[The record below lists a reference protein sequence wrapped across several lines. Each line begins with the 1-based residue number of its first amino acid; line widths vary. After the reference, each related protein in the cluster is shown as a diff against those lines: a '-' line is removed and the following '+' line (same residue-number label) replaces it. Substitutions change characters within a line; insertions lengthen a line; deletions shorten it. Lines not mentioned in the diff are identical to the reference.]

1 MKVYVDNM
9 ACAVWFK
16 SVLSPTFKFILWKP
30 PKIRLFVTLKTMVTQ
45 WLFWA
50 EEFRDVIIKR
60 QTYSAVLHISS
71 VSLFRGRGMPVLNK
85 NQIINIKQ
93 IKC

>member
-1 MKVYVDNM
+1 
-9 ACAVWFK
+9 
-16 SVLSPTFKFILWKP
+16 
-30 PKIRLFVTLKTMVTQ
+30 MVTQ
-45 WLFWA
+45 RLFWA
-50 EEFRDVIIKR
+50 EELHDMIIKR

>member
-1 MKVYVDNM
+1 
-9 ACAVWFK
+9 
-16 SVLSPTFKFILWKP
+16 
-30 PKIRLFVTLKTMVTQ
+30 MVTQ
-45 WLFWA
+45 RLFWA
-50 EEFRDVIIKR
+50 EEFHNVVITR

-71 VSLFRGRGMPVLNK
+71 VSIFRGRGMPVLNK

>member
-1 MKVYVDNM
+1 MCCRVEVSFITN
-9 ACAVWFK
+9 
-16 SVLSPTFKFILWKP
+16 LKFILWKP
-30 PKIRLFVTLKTMVTQ
+30 PN
-45 WLFWA
+45 
-50 EEFRDVIIKR
+50 VIINE